1 MHKSGIYKITNTKNG
16 KFYIGSTSDLD
27 RRIKRHRYD
36 LRLNQHHSQHL
47 QRAWNKYGG
56 ENFKF
61 EILEYCSVDNI
72 LATEQKYLDE
82 LNPEY
87 NVSKNATAFMLGIK
101 RPKSFGENIS
111 RLKKGNKYF
120 EGKTHTDEAKR
131 KIAISKLGNN
141 WNVGKRHCQE
151 TRDKIREKTLKQ
163 FKDGM
168 PIETRRK
175 LGKPIVQLSMDFE
188 FIAKYYTAK
197 EAAEATGISNSH
209 MCSVCKGY
217 RTSTGGYRWMYY
229 EDYLNSD
236 ISALKEKAKL
246 PRPKVIVESSNH
258 WKKVVNL
265 DTSLE
270 FKTIK
275 AAADYYGID
284 PSAITK
290 CCKGKYK
297 SAGGY
302 KWVYKED

>member
-1 MHKSGIYKITNTKNG
+1 MKSGVYKITNKVNG
-16 KFYIGSTSDLD
+16 NFYIGSASDLD

-36 LRLNQHHSQHL
+36 LRLNQHHSQYL
-47 QRAWNKYGG
+47 QRAWNKYGE

-61 EILEYCSVDNI
+61 EILEYCAVDNI
-72 LATEQKYLDE
+72 LVREQKYLDE
-82 LNPEY
+82 LKPKY

-120 EGKTHTDEAKR
+120 EGKTHTDKAKR

-141 WNVGKRHCQE
+141 WNVGKSHCQE
-151 TRDKIREKTLKQ
+151 TKDKIREKTLKQ

-175 LGKPIVQLSMDFE
+175 LGKPVVQLSMDFE

-197 EAAEATGISNSH
+197 EAAEATGISKSH

-246 PRPKVIVESSNH
+246 PRPKAIVESSNH
-258 WKKVVNL
+258 WKQVVNL

-302 KWVYKED
+302 KWAYKED